1 MNTSIFRDP
10 ALLAEIEKHAR
21 HKHVEKDAVLIKP
34 GSDIVFVPIVEQGV
48 LRIVREDEEGREIFL
63 YHLYPG
69 QTCAM
74 AINCCQAGE
83 KSMVKAIAEDD
94 SEILQ
99 VPVKKIDEWLKYGEW
114 KTFINSTYGVRFAE
128 LINVIDL
135 IAFSKMDEQVLH
147 YLRERVK
154 ATGSKTLFI
163 THQQIADELYTSREV
178 ISRLLRS
185 MENKGLVRIGR
196 SSIELLNGKK
206 NHNHTVA

>member
-1 MNTSIFRDP
+1 MAEPRPTFFEGYMLVVAHLFRGLSVLCLVV
-10 ALLAEIEKHAR
+10 ALLA
-21 HKHVEKDAVLIKP
+21 
-34 GSDIVFVPIVEQGV
+34 F
-48 LRIVREDEEGREIFL
+48 
-63 YHLYPG
+63 
-69 QTCAM
+69 
-74 AINCCQAGE
+74 
-83 KSMVKAIAEDD
+83 
-94 SEILQ
+94 
-99 VPVKKIDEWLKYGEW
+99 
-114 KTFINSTYGVRFAE
+114 
-128 LINVIDL
+128 VIDL

-154 ATGSKTLFI
+154 ATGNKTLFI